1 MSTVMIVDD
10 AELARATLGRLLQR
24 EGYQTVLASNGR
36 EALNELDKHR
46 EPDLIVL
53 DLNMPDLDGLE
64 LLEILHAHP
73 KWQSIPVIMLTAVS
87 DTTVHR
93 AQQLGAK
100 EYLVKAAFSVRDMLH
115 HVKMYTGQTLDD
127 QLWHGFFNPCLRSIH
142 GLITRATKNYE
153 RSFFKAA

>member
-10 AELARATLGRLLQR
+10 ADLARATLGRLLQR
-24 EGYQTVLASNGR
+24 EGYHTVMATNGR
-36 EALNELDKHR
+36 DALSVLKTQH
-46 EPDLIVL
+46 EPDLILL

-87 DTTVHR
+87 DTHTVHR
-93 AQQLGAK
+93 AHQLGAK

-115 HVKMYTGQTLDD
+115 HVKMYTGQT
-127 QLWHGFFNPCLRSIH
+127 H
-142 GLITRATKNYE
+142 
-153 RSFFKAA
+153 

>member
-36 EALNELDKHR
+36 EALNRLDTQR

-87 DTTVHR
+87 DTHTVHR

-115 HVKMYTGQTLDD
+115 HVKMYTGQT
-127 QLWHGFFNPCLRSIH
+127 H
-142 GLITRATKNYE
+142 
-153 RSFFKAA
+153 

>member
-10 AELARATLGRLLQR
+10 ADLARATLGRLLQR
-24 EGYQTVLASNGR
+24 EGYQTVLACNGR
-36 EALNELDKHR
+36 DALDALDTR
-46 EPDLIVL
+46 PEPDLILL

-73 KWQSIPVIMLTAVS
+73 RWQSIPVIMLTAVS
-87 DTTVHR
+87 DTHTVHR

-115 HVKMYTGQTLDD
+115 HVKLYTGQT
-127 QLWHGFFNPCLRSIH
+127 H
-142 GLITRATKNYE
+142 
-153 RSFFKAA
+153 

>member
-10 AELARATLGRLLQR
+10 AEMARATLGRLLQR

-36 EALNELDKHR
+36 EALDRLDTQR

-53 DLNMPDLDGLE
+53 DLNMPELDGLE

-73 KWQSIPVIMLTAVS
+73 KWQAIPVIMLTAVS
-87 DTTVHR
+87 DTHTVHR
-93 AQQLGAK
+93 AHQLGAK

-115 HVKMYTGQTLDD
+115 HVKLYTGQT
-127 QLWHGFFNPCLRSIH
+127 H
-142 GLITRATKNYE
+142 
-153 RSFFKAA
+153 